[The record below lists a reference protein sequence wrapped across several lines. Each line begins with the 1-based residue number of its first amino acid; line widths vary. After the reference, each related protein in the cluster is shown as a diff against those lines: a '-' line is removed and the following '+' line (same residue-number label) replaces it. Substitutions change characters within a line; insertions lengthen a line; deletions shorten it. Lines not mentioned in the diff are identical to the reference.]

1 MWYELSVFL
10 IAMSPLAELR
20 GALPLAINVYH
31 MSWWQAYGLAVL
43 GNLAVVPILPLGLRW
58 AMRMISRVGVGR
70 KFSNWLTLY
79 AQRRGRTVKRYER
92 FGLMALVAIPLPV
105 TGAWS
110 GSLIASVLGMGF
122 REAFIPISLGVLIAG
137 VIVTCLCL
145 LGWVGAVVAGVGI
158 AALVVAF
165 FISSRVGYAEH

>member
-1 MWYELSVFL
+1 MWHELSVFL

-43 GNLAVVPILPLGLRW
+43 GNLAVVPILLLSLKW
-58 AMRMISRVGVGR
+58 IMRMISRVGIG
-70 KFSNWLTLY
+70 KKLSNWLTLY
-79 AQRRGRTVKRYER
+79 AQKRGRTIKRYEW

-110 GSLIASVLGMGF
+110 GSLIASILGMGF
-122 REAFIPISLGVLIAG
+122 WEAFIPISLGVLIAG
-137 VIVTCLCL
+137 VVVTCLCL
-145 LGWVGAVVAGVGI
+145 LGWMGAVVAGAGI
-158 AALVVAF
+158 AALVVAVF
-165 FISSRVGYAEH
+165 FGDRGRD